1 MAGLPGAQGPP
12 GFKVR
17 RLVILLSTPPTLSAL
32 VLTAVTLTAVL
43 TWAPMS
49 QGPREKWSL
58 LSQGSVPRPEP
69 GLKAR
74 NPQSSNSTPFQAFE
88 AVNSLLSC
96 LWAPSCGPLWGMAV
110 ASCWDPPRHLFRS
123 FLDRQGRHS

>member
-17 RLVILLSTPPTLSAL
+17 HLLILLSASPTLSAL
-32 VLTAVTLTAVL
+32 VLTTETLTTVL

-49 QGPREKWSL
+49 QGPCGKRSL
-58 LSQGSVPRPEP
+58 LSQGSVPRLEP
-69 GLKAR
+69 GLEV
-74 NPQSSNSTPFQAFE
+74 NPQSYNTAPYQAFE

-96 LWAPSCGPLWGMAV
+96 PWAPSCGPLWSNG
-110 ASCWDPPRHLFRS
+110 CC
-123 FLDRQGRHS
+123 